1 MKKSTVQAI
10 LIIIACLLFCF
21 ANSCN
26 DENKPVKQTVSLEY
40 FKQGQ
45 ILLPDYACTDT
56 LVVIDADG
64 LNKAF
69 APIEQGIAGDNFGD
83 MQYDSLFHVYCE
95 DYTGSFQ
102 DQFNKLKALEPTW
115 DSLQIAT
122 AINED

>member
-1 MKKSTVQAI
+1 MNRSTYQT
-10 LIIIACLLFCF
+10 IIIVLACLLFCLAGCKN
-21 ANSCN
+21 AN
-26 DENKPVKQTVSLEY
+26 NKPVKQAVSVEY

-45 ILLPDYACTDT
+45 ILLPDMCCADT

-69 APIEQGIAGDNFGD
+69 APIEQGIEGDNFGD

-102 DQFNKLKALEPTW
+102 EQFNKLKALEPTW
-115 DSLQIAT
+115 DSLQVAT